1 MIFLRFRRQLQF
13 AEYHSAL
20 VIDGT
25 PDGQPGVRPD
35 AVMQ

>member
-1 MIFLRFRRQLQF
+1 MIFLRFCRKLKF
-13 AEYHSAL
+13 AEHHGAL

-25 PDGQPGVRPD
+25 PDGQPGVYPD